1 MSFIK
6 LGRRNLENV
15 SVLLRPTV
23 HFVSSSKGQG
33 VTGSQYVSPVRSP
46 AIKQIID
53 LETASNNLAASEE
66 DNKSGI
72 HKLNEDNYARAVAFD
87 KARTSAE
94 AGSTD
99 ISDSLSSYLNLV
111 DEAPKDVRFDKQIDA
126 FRFDPPFK
134 FNKNTTVKNVTRNI
148 LMPYHQHKYDNCGFW
163 YTNYN
168 SLNFFDNN
176 HIPTGSALLYPS
188 PETSTRRGLYDLP
201 DAFTLSFWINPR
213 YSSANREY
221 RAGTILHI
229 SSSICVSI
237 VSGSSIDEFG
247 AEDKFK
253 ILLQLSQSADT
264 PPSQVNLNTPA
275 SSYPNDLI
283 FTSSHYLT
291 KNHWHNV
298 FISWSKNANNA
309 SGSLYIDNNET
320 RFHVPSSSVS
330 ANIDLSPAFLSIG
343 NYYDGPYSGAGGSG
357 ALVTTP
363 TDKDGTE
370 TNEGYDVISTGVSDR
385 AYDKTNTFLLKE
397 NEFNHPLNA
406 EIHDVR
412 LYNRFINKKLDK
424 YKEIAFESP
433 STTDKLVFYLPVYFF
448 PSSSLREVLVTPF
461 QKISSTTNDPFN
473 VQYSFGVGGKMINL
487 ENYVLD
493 FVNMKQPRV
502 LGLSPQTINTTVQDI
517 TADSYTY
524 NTGSNTKRLLTI
536 LPNDN
541 GLHKPKYDL
550 LEKSNMSDS
559 SMFKKS
565 GKATDYSIISLE
577 NLIPTSS
584 LFPGLVFTT
593 GSIFDQVVGSSPDN
607 PGVAPGSVLTIAQRT
622 RDVSSN
628 EITIL
633 DISNI
638 YYGSKIHPGT
648 FHLYEEDLTGS
659 MGDIKMNIKDNSRGG
674 LYRADCE
681 TAQAEW
687 NNIGTILYEEG
698 IAVIKSPNVPYFGK
712 DKIDMKFRG
721 EQQLH
726 TLVLNVP
733 VEVGEFMSSS
743 NKTYKSY
750 PPDDLPH
757 NEGLSTMH
765 ITTVNIHD
773 DNFNVIMKAQM
784 AQPITKT
791 EEDEFIIRLKQD
803 F

>member
-6 LGRRNLENV
+6 IGRRNLENV
-15 SVLLRPTV
+15 SVLLRPSV
-23 HFVSSSKGQG
+23 HFVSSSIGGG
-33 VTGSQYVSPVRSP
+33 VTGSQHVSPIRSP
-46 AIKQIID
+46 AIKQVID
-53 LETASNNLAASEE
+53 LEKASHNLASSEE
-66 DNKSGI
+66 DNKSNV
-72 HKLNEDNYARAVAFD
+72 HQLNEDNYERAVAFET
-87 KARTSAE
+87 ARANVRQ
-94 AGSTD
+94 GITD
-99 ISDSLSSYLNLV
+99 ITNPLKSYLRLT
-111 DEAPKDVRFDKQIDA
+111 ESAPLDVRFSKKVDA

-134 FNKNTTVKNVTRNI
+134 FTKNTTIKNVTRNI

-168 SLNFFDNN
+168 TLNFFDND

-188 PETSTRRGLYDLP
+188 PEVSSTSKGLYDLP
-201 DAFTLSFWINPR
+201 DDFSLSFWINPR
-213 YSSANREY
+213 YSKPDRVYS
-221 RAGTILHI
+221 AGTILHL

-253 ILLQLSQSADT
+253 IMLQLSQSADI
-264 PPSQVNLNTPA
+264 PPSKISLANINGNPKG
-275 SSYPNDLI
+275 DLI
-283 FTSSHYLT
+283 FTSSHHLS

-298 FISWSKNANNA
+298 FIAWSNSSNN
-309 SGSLYIDNNET
+309 STGSLFIDNKET
-320 RFHVPSSSVS
+320 LFHVPSASLG
-330 ANIDLSPAFLSIG
+330 AQTNLSPPFLAVG
-343 NYYDGPYSGAGGSG
+343 NYYDGPFSGGDGAG
-357 ALVTTP
+357 ALVSDNP
-363 TDKDGTE
+363 VDSSGAS
-370 TNEGYDVISTGVSDR
+370 TNEGYDPSVTGIADR
-385 AYDKTNTFLLKE
+385 VNTLKS

-406 EIHDVR
+406 EIHDLR
-412 LYNRFINKKLDK
+412 LYNKHINKNLKK
-424 YKEIAFESP
+424 HENIAKESP
-433 STTDKLVFYLPVYFF
+433 KTTDDLVFYLPVYFF
-448 PSSSLREVLVTPF
+448 PSSSQRDVLATPF

-473 VQYSFGVGGKMINL
+473 VQYSFGVGGKMINV

-493 FVNMKQPRV
+493 FVNMKQRR
-502 LGLSPQTINTTVQDI
+502 LIGLTPQTINTTIQDI

-524 NTGSNTKRLLTI
+524 NTGSHTKRLLTV

-541 GLHKPKYDL
+541 GLHKPHYDL
-550 LEKSNMSDS
+550 IENSNMSGSD
-559 SMFKKS
+559 MFKKS
-565 GKATDYSIISLE
+565 GRASDYSIISIE

-584 LFPGLVFTT
+584 LFPGLVFTS
-593 GSIFDQVVGSSPDN
+593 GSIFDAIVGSSPDN

-638 YYGSKIHPGT
+638 YYGSKIHPGS
-648 FHLYEEDLTGS
+648 FHLHEENLTGS
-659 MGDIKMNIKDNSRGG
+659 VGDIKINIRDNERGG
-674 LYRADCE
+674 LYRADCL
-681 TAQAEW
+681 TKQAHW

-698 IAVIKSPNVPYFGK
+698 IAVIKSPNIPYFGK

-750 PPDDLPH
+750 PPDSLPH
-757 NEGLSTMH
+757 NETLSTMH

-773 DNFNVIMKAQM
+773 DNFNVIMKAQL

-791 EEDEFIIRLKQD
+791 EEDEFVIRLKQD